1 MKFTKQIPNILTG
14 FNLFSGL
21 ISITMVLQGSFILA
35 SLFIFIAGVFD
46 YLDGTAARVL
56 DARSEL
62 GKQLDSLADVISFG
76 VAPGIIIFQL
86 LFHSCTGSCNIL
98 ERMHIT
104 PYLALLIPLC
114 SALRLAKFNIDPRQ
128 EETFIGLPTPAN
140 AIFFA
145 SIPLVLFLQPRLF
158 SVIRLDFM
166 VDFFSNTRIL
176 VMLAVFL
183 SYLMISD
190 FRIFSMKFKS
200 TKWKGNEA
208 RYIFLLL
215 SLLLVILFSLCAIPL
230 IILAYLLLSMIF
242 QKKIAGN
249 E

>member
-1 MKFTKQIPNILTG
+1 MKIKKHIPNILTG
-14 FNLFSGL
+14 CNLFCGL
-21 ISITMVLQGSFILA
+21 ISITMVLQGSFVMA
-35 SLFIFIAGVFD
+35 SLFIFIAAVFD
-46 YLDGTAARVL
+46 YLDGTAARLL

-76 VAPGIIIFQL
+76 VAPGILIFQL
-86 LFHSCTGSCNIL
+86 VFHSCAGSCNIL

-104 PYLALLIPLC
+104 PYFALLIPLC

-128 EETFIGLPTPAN
+128 EETFIGLPTPAM

-145 SIPLVLFLQPRLF
+145 SIPLVLFLQPRF
-158 SVIRLDFM
+158 FTVIRLDFM
-166 VDFFSNTRIL
+166 FDFFSNTRIL
-176 VMLAVFL
+176 VMLAVFF

-208 RYIFLLL
+208 RYILLLL
-215 SLLLVILFSLCAIPL
+215 SVLLVILFSLTAIPL
-230 IILAYLLLSMIF
+230 IILAYLLLSMVF
-242 QKKIAGN
+242 QKKI

>member
-1 MKFTKQIPNILTG
+1 MKFKKHIPNILTG

-35 SLFIFIAGVFD
+35 SLFIFIAAVFD
-46 YLDGTAARVL
+46 YLDGTAARLL

-62 GKQLDSLADVISFG
+62 GKQLDSLADVVSFG

-86 LFHSCTGSCNIL
+86 LYLSCSGSCNIL
-98 ERMHIT
+98 ERLHIP
-104 PYLALLIPLC
+104 PYFALLIPLC
-114 SALRLAKFNIDPRQ
+114 SAIRLAKFNIDLRQ
-128 EETFIGLPTPAN
+128 EETFIGLPTPAM

-145 SIPLVLFLQPRLF
+145 SVPLVIFLQPQIF

-166 VDFFSNTRIL
+166 FDFFSNTRIL
-176 VMLAVFL
+176 VMLSVFF

-190 FRIFSMKFKS
+190 FRIFAMKFKS
-200 TKWKGNEA
+200 MTWKGNEV
-208 RYIFLLL
+208 RYIFLLI
-215 SLLLVILFSLCAIPL
+215 SLILLILFSVSAIPL
-230 IILAYLLLSMIF
+230 ILLVYLLLSMVF
-242 QKKIAGN
+242 QKKI